1 MDEIKGFKKSYC
13 LMSVIYVVCGI
24 VLLIWPDISMTTFCY
39 ALGVLG
45 IIYGIA
51 HIVVYFTKDHVVSI
65 MEMDLVTGIVT
76 TAFGLF
82 VLVNDQIF
90 VSILPFAIG
99 VILMLGAIV
108 KLQNSL
114 DLKKLEFQKW
124 WIVLVLAII
133 LLGIGLLLV
142 YNPFRIT
149 IVMIYVIG
157 ASILADGVIN
167 IWSMFLITRMLK
179 KRRKAEKEK
188 QNPVSKEKEQGE
200 TAYWLEETEEKRG

>member
-13 LMSVIYVVCGI
+13 LMSVIYIVCGI

-39 ALGVLG
+39 ALGVMG
-45 IIYGIA
+45 IIYGVA
-51 HIVVYFTKDHVVSI
+51 HIVVYFTKDHMVSI

-82 VLVNDQIF
+82 VLVNDKIF

-99 VILMLGAIV
+99 VILMLGAIM

-114 DLKKLEFQKW
+114 DLKKLGFERW
-124 WIVLVLAII
+124 WIVLVLALI
-133 LLGIGLLLV
+133 LLGVGLLLV
-142 YNPFRIT
+142 YNPFQAA
-149 IVMIYVIG
+149 VAMVYVIG

-167 IWSMFLITRMLK
+167 IWSMFLITRILK
-179 KRRKAEKEK
+179 RLKRKEQ
-188 QNPVSKEKEQGE
+188 QNPISKEKEE
-200 TAYWLEETEEKRG
+200 TAYWLSETDEKK

>member
-13 LMSVIYVVCGI
+13 LMSVIYIVCGI

-39 ALGVLG
+39 ALGVMG

-51 HIVVYFTKDHVVSI
+51 HIVIYFTKDHMVSI

-76 TAFGLF
+76 TAFGFF
-82 VLVNDQIF
+82 VLVNDKIF

-114 DLKKLEFQKW
+114 DLKKLGFRKW
-124 WIVLVLAII
+124 WIVLIMALV

-142 YNPFRIT
+142 YNPFQAAV
-149 IVMIYVIG
+149 VMVYVIG
-157 ASILADGVIN
+157 ASILADGLVN
-167 IWSMFLITRMLK
+167 IWSMFLITTMLK
-179 KRRKAEKEK
+179 KRRKKEK
-188 QNPVSKEKEQGE
+188 QEPVPEKEE
-200 TAYWLEETEEKRG
+200 EIAYWLDEVKEEK